1 MAGALDSSL
10 QGHYAGFISRFVA
23 YVIDLVV
30 ISLALFIIT
39 WTVNTTIDLL
49 NLDSVAA
56 AVAINN
62 IAIYT
67 MTGLAAFLF
76 VAGYFVLFWTL
87 AGQTPGKILMG
98 VRVDAL
104 DRQHLSRRV
113 TLGRA
118 VLRFVGYILS
128 AIPFFAGFLWILI
141 DDRRQGWHDKI
152 AGTCVIYTWEA
163 QSGDLSLDSVQGRQE
178 TQGQQE

>member
-1 MAGALDSSL
+1 M
-10 QGHYAGFISRFVA
+10 
-23 YVIDLVV
+23 IDLVV

-62 IAIYT
+62 TAIYT

-128 AIPFFAGFLWILI
+128 AIPFFAGFLWIRI

-163 QSGDLSLDSVQGRQE
+163 HQDDISVVASGQGRQE

>member
-1 MAGALDSSL
+1 MSGTLDSSL
-10 QGHYAGFISRFVA
+10 QGHYAGFISRLVA

-30 ISLALFIIT
+30 ISLALVIIT

-49 NLDSVAA
+49 NLDNVPA

-62 IAIYT
+62 IAIYS
-67 MTGLAAFLF
+67 MTGLIAFLF

-104 DRQHLSRRV
+104 DSQHLSRRV
-113 TLGRA
+113 SLGRA
-118 VLRFVGYILS
+118 VLRFGGYILS
-128 AIPFFAGFLWILI
+128 AIPFFAGILWILI

-163 QSGDLSLDSVQGRQE
+163 PPGDLSVASG
-178 TQGQQE
+178 QGQQEAQGQQE